1 MRRRETGRPV
11 RLVTRLRWEAAVGAA
26 AVAALGALVAVPS
39 AGNAAVSARAAASTS
54 ASCPWVTS
62 KAPVDQ
68 RVAQVMGQMSLADK
82 ISMVEGH
89 GSSNPY
95 VFYTPAI
102 PSLCIPAVGLED
114 GPAGVADGMTGVTEL
129 PAGVSLAAS
138 WDPGLAKQYGTVIG
152 AEEAGKGASANLG
165 PTVNIDRDPRW
176 GRSFEALSEDP
187 YLNGQIDVPEIDG
200 IQSQDV
206 EDQVKHYDAY
216 NQETYR
222 NSPADDVIVSD
233 RALHEIYMPS
243 FYDAITDAHAAS
255 VMCAYS
261 YVNGSASC
269 DNSYL
274 ETTVLRDEWD
284 FPGFV
289 MSDYGALHGTDG
301 ALTGTDQ
308 EQPENTYFGTP
319 LETDIENDT
328 YPVSVINTMVQY
340 VLTEMFQFKLFS
352 QPRTGSPSDTVTTPQ
367 HQTVTT
373 TVAEAGTTLLKNAAR
388 TLPLAGQESVAVI
401 GPSASASPTYGGG
414 GSAYVI
420 PSSTVS
426 PLAGIQAQDPGAT
439 YAQGLPADSSL
450 PAVPA
455 GSISPAYPSGGT
467 PYGGSYTGTLTAP
480 ETGTYVL
487 AVTNSCGC
495 YSDTYLKLDGQELID
510 NPGTPPVSTYSASVN
525 LTAGQTYT
533 VAITGDSSQLLWGTP
548 SDLAPGIA
556 SAVAAA
562 KSARTAVVVV
572 SDDTESE
579 ATDRPGLDLPSAQ
592 NELIEAV
599 AAANP
604 RTVVVIN
611 AGAPVAMPWL
621 GQVSAVVDAWYPG
634 QTSGTS
640 LASVLFGQTDP
651 SGHLPVTFPT
661 SLSQVPA
668 STTAEFPGNGT
679 EVLYSEG
686 IDVGYRWYEAKNET
700 PLFPFGYGLSYTS
713 FSFSGLTISSP
724 RVTGTGDVRMSATI
738 TNTGTR
744 AGADVA
750 QLYIGDPPSTGEPPR
765 QLEGFDKVSLAPGR
779 SARVSFTVT
788 PAQLSWWSDSA
799 NGWTQTPGAY
809 RVYVGDSSALANLP
823 LRGSFD
829 VTATPGARQVAVS
842 APSSLTAGTAARVTV
857 TLGTGGD
864 ETLGNVRLS
873 LQLPQ
878 GWTAVADGPAV
889 FRGVR
894 PAEAV
899 TATFTVTPPKNAVNA
914 SEVVH
919 ATATIGAAT
928 RENGVTV
935 TVS

>member
-1 MRRRETGRPV
+1 
-11 RLVTRLRWEAAVGAA
+11 
-26 AVAALGALVAVPS
+26 
-39 AGNAAVSARAAASTS
+39 
-54 ASCPWVTS
+54 
-62 KAPVDQ
+62 
-68 RVAQVMGQMSLADK
+68 
-82 ISMVEGH
+82 
-89 GSSNPY
+89 
-95 VFYTPAI
+95 
-102 PSLCIPAVGLED
+102 
-114 GPAGVADGMTGVTEL
+114 
-129 PAGVSLAAS
+129 
-138 WDPGLAKQYGTVIG
+138 
-152 AEEAGKGASANLG
+152 
-165 PTVNIDRDPRW
+165 
-176 GRSFEALSEDP
+176 
-187 YLNGQIDVPEIDG
+187 
-200 IQSQDV
+200 
-206 EDQVKHYDAY
+206 
-216 NQETYR
+216 
-222 NSPADDVIVSD
+222 
-233 RALHEIYMPS
+233 
-243 FYDAITDAHAAS
+243 
-255 VMCAYS
+255 
-261 YVNGSASC
+261 
-269 DNSYL
+269 
-274 ETTVLRDEWD
+274 
-284 FPGFV
+284 
-289 MSDYGALHGTDG
+289 
-301 ALTGTDQ
+301 
-308 EQPENTYFGTP
+308 
-319 LETDIENDT
+319 
-328 YPVSVINTMVQY
+328 
-340 VLTEMFQFKLFS
+340 
-352 QPRTGSPSDTVTTPQ
+352 
-367 HQTVTT
+367 
-373 TVAEAGTTLLKNAAR
+373 
-388 TLPLAGQESVAVI
+388 
-401 GPSASASPTYGGG
+401 
-414 GSAYVI
+414 
-420 PSSTVS
+420 
-426 PLAGIQAQDPGAT
+426 
-439 YAQGLPADSSL
+439 
-450 PAVPA
+450 
-455 GSISPAYPSGGT
+455 
-467 PYGGSYTGTLTAP
+467 
-480 ETGTYVL
+480 
-487 AVTNSCGC
+487 
-495 YSDTYLKLDGQELID
+495 
-510 NPGTPPVSTYSASVN
+510 
-525 LTAGQTYT
+525 
-533 VAITGDSSQLLWGTP
+533 
-548 SDLAPGIA
+548 
-556 SAVAAA
+556 
-562 KSARTAVVVV
+562 
-572 SDDTESE
+572 
-579 ATDRPGLDLPSAQ
+579 
-592 NELIEAV
+592 
-599 AAANP
+599 
-604 RTVVVIN
+604 
-611 AGAPVAMPWL
+611 
-621 GQVSAVVDAWYPG
+621 
-634 QTSGTS
+634 
-640 LASVLFGQTDP
+640 VLFGQTDP